1 MAYYLGRDCDVF
13 ITTEYTGTTF
23 GGIGVTTDGT
33 GDWEKAKTMAD
44 SDATGSTGFAP
55 SMGSAAA
62 VSGGRVSDLIGCD
75 LSMTSSDED
84 IGPFFGHINTQK
96 IASGRKETTV
106 TVTRKKKDAI
116 WDVMFNGPSYDGNFE
131 GSSNE
136 ALRMGARFGL
146 ASGADDTSATLT
158 KVGIGLDFPA
168 LIVDSNSKICY
179 GYRVHLRLRNG
190 DGTNNGQVYTIPCTV
205 ISGHSV
211 SVNPD
216 GTTEETLEFTTS
228 VEPSQMT
235 STTAATFDRTQVVA
249 GLF

>member
-13 ITTEYTGTTF
+13 ITTEYTGSTF
-23 GGIGVTTDGT
+23 GGIGVNPVVNSMH
-33 GDWEKAKTMAD
+33 ALTMAD
-44 SDATGSTGFAP
+44 TSATGSFGFAP
-55 SMGSAAA
+55 SMETAAS
-62 VSGGRVSDLIGCD
+62 VSGGRISDLIGCD

-84 IGPFFGHINTQK
+84 IGPFFSHINTQK

-106 TVTRKKKDAI
+106 TVTRKKKDVI
-116 WDVMFNGPSYDGNFE
+116 WDTIFNGPSTAANFE
-131 GSSNE
+131 GSTSE
-136 ALRMGARFGL
+136 ASRMGARFGL
-146 ASGADDTSATLT
+146 ASGAANNSATTVKL
-158 KVGIGLDFPA
+158 GMGLDFPTNILDDNDA
-168 LIVDSNSKICY
+168 ICY
-179 GYRVHLRLRNG
+179 GYRVHVRLRNG
-190 DGTNNGQVYTIPCTV
+190 DGTDYGQVYTVCCAV
-205 ISGHSV
+205 ITGHSV